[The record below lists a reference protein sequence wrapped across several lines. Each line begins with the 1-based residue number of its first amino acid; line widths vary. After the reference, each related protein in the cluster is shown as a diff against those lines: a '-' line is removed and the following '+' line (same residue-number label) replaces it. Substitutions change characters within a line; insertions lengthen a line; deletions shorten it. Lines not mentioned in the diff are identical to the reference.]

1 MVIWITKHFE
11 DYERNR
17 KGSLGLRVFLLDYA
31 DYEEIR
37 GLRSDI
43 CTCNSM

>member
-1 MVIWITKHFE
+1 MKHFR

-17 KGSLGLRVFLLDYA
+17 KGSSGLRVFSLDYA
-31 DYEEIR
+31 DYEEIW